1 MANKTVSITLNCVW
15 NFHLHWLFS
24 LSLKRYL
31 TEKVV
36 PGNRVTVMGIY
47 SIKKVA
53 QKNDKVRCSKSKDRN
68 EVGSYLLTVPSS
80 VKKLPG
86 LEISW
91 LFCPKLPADHHSF
104 LVRTVTVWVLV
115 SGSHTSAWLAFRLI
129 QKVLAEALEHRWIL
143 LKRKSS
149 TDSQADLTLLRQ

>member
-1 MANKTVSITLNCVW
+1 M
-15 NFHLHWLFS
+15 
-24 LSLKRYL
+24 

-86 LEISW
+86 LEIS
-91 LFCPKLPADHHSF
+91 
-104 LVRTVTVWVLV
+104 
-115 SGSHTSAWLAFRLI
+115 
-129 QKVLAEALEHRWIL
+129 
-143 LKRKSS
+143 
-149 TDSQADLTLLRQ
+149 